1 MARDELNDPLG
12 MDLDSE
18 RSQARE
24 IPYRALAWS
33 GCAMLAA
40 SLLAFTWA
48 TSDGSGGEP
57 FAVAAI
63 VAPKK
68 SESAAVVPQLA
79 AMAPDITGTIQA
91 SRELSAIESI
101 EAQSGVKII
110 RQGGGSAPAAQII
123 QVQQALGIHLA
134 PAPDKR
140 LVEKSRFGPLPKT
153 GGDGSTA
160 RDIYARPLI
169 TGGTLKASAPRIA
182 IMLGAMGLAAGA
194 TQEASDK
201 LPGAVTLAFAP
212 YGGDLER
219 QVAHA
224 REQGHE
230 VLLQAPMEPFD
241 SAQNDPGP
249 HTLHIDATP
258 GQNLD
263 DLHWVMGRASGY
275 VGISGFL
282 GARFTADRAGL
293 APVLADIGGRGLLYV
308 DDGASPQSLA
318 QPLAQQLGLAFAK
331 ADVVIDADPKPE
343 SIAGA
348 LLALEAIARR
358 NGSALGVASA
368 LPASIEQVNR
378 FARALEARGI
388 ALVPVSAL
396 ATRSPQPTAQR
407 Q

>member
-1 MARDELNDPLG
+1 MARDDLNDPLG
-12 MDLDSE
+12 MDLDTG
-18 RSQARE
+18 RAPARE

-33 GCAMLAA
+33 GCAVLAA
-40 SLLAFTWA
+40 SLLAFTWV
-48 TSDGSGGEP
+48 TSDGSGGQP

-63 VAPKK
+63 VAAKK
-68 SESAAVVPQLA
+68 PEPAAFVPQPA
-79 AMAPDITGTIQA
+79 AAPTDVTGSIVA
-91 SRELSAIESI
+91 PRENSSIESI
-101 EAQSGVKII
+101 EAQSGVRII
-110 RQGGGSAPAAQII
+110 RQGGASAPGAQII
-123 QVQQALGIHLA
+123 QVPQVLGVHLA

-140 LVEKSRFGPLPKT
+140 LVEKSRFGQLPKI

-160 RDIYARPLI
+160 REIYARPLI
-169 TGGTLKASAPRIA
+169 TTGTLKAGAPRIA

-212 YGGDLER
+212 YGADLER

-230 VLLQAPMEPFD
+230 VLVQAPMEPFD

-249 HTLHIDATP
+249 HTLHIDAAP
-258 GQNLD
+258 SQNLD
-263 DLHWVMGRASGY
+263 DLHWVMGRAAGY

-282 GARFTADRAGL
+282 GARFTADKASL
-293 APVLADIGGRGLLYV
+293 SPVLADIAGRGLLYV

-343 SIAGA
+343 SVAAA

-368 LPASIEQVNR
+368 LPASIEQINR
-378 FARALEARGI
+378 FSRALEARGV

-396 ATRSPQPTAQR
+396 ATRNPQPTAQR